1 MDDKKICFIICSNN
15 QLYLDE
21 CLFYISQLEIP
32 EGYSVD
38 VMSIAEAKSMTS
50 GYNEGMKATD
60 AKYKVYIH
68 QDVFILYKGFLKAVI
83 DIFKSDSKIGM
94 IGMVGAPK
102 MSASGVMWFGMREGS
117 LYMLR
122 HCQESYQEYE
132 YRLEDGLHDVEAVDG
147 LMIITSVDLPWRED
161 IFDGWDYYDVSQSFE
176 FLRKGYRVVVPEQ
189 RNPWCLH
196 EDGILNF
203 SDYDSYVRKGREE
216 YPEFFQGIKTLYKRN
231 EWRQECQVTVL
242 LVVQNQSE
250 LLRQQLRMMELLR
263 GNIRTRIIV
272 VDNGS
277 EDGLC
282 DWLQSQQ
289 KVEYI
294 CWELAR
300 ENYAVVL
307 NTAIREFEIEQ
318 DILLVSPIELLLP
331 GCLDIMYGALHCSE
345 EVGAIAANL
354 LHLGMEEV
362 PDLQSAL
369 TYVQGKERT
378 ANVKGIGKLPVTGV
392 MIKNQMVQQIGG
404 FDETHSALP
413 GVLEDFSVRAS
424 REGFVFYEMEDAYIC
439 QVR

>member
-1 MDDKKICFIICSNN
+1 MNDKKICFIICSNN
-15 QLYLDE
+15 QLYLEE
-21 CLFYISQLEIP
+21 CLFYISQLDIP

-38 VMSIAEAKSMTS
+38 IMSIAEAKSMTS

-60 AKYKVYIH
+60 AKYKIYMH

-83 DIFKSDSKIGM
+83 DIFQSDSKIGM

-102 MSASGVMWFGMREGS
+102 MSASGAMWFGMREGA
-117 LYMLR
+117 LYMLP
-122 HCQESYQEYE
+122 CQESYKTYE
-132 YRLEDGLHDVEAVDG
+132 YSLEDGLHDVEAVDG
-147 LMIITSVDLPWRED
+147 LMIITSADLPWRED

-203 SDYDSYVRKGREE
+203 SDFYCYVRKGMKE
-216 YPEFFQGIKTLYKRN
+216 YPEFFVGVKSLYKKN
-231 EWRQECQVTVL
+231 ELKQECQVTVL
-242 LVVQNQSE
+242 LVVRNELE
-250 LLRQQLRMMELLR
+250 LLRQQLRMMELLKGKMR
-263 GNIRTRIIV
+263 ARIIV

-277 EDGLC
+277 EDGLY

-300 ENYAVVL
+300 ENYAVLL
-307 NTAIREFEIEQ
+307 NTVLQKFEIEQ
-318 DILLVSPIELLLP
+318 DILLVSPIEMLLP
-331 GCLDIMYGALHCSE
+331 GCLDMMYGALHCSE
-345 EVGAIAANL
+345 EIGAVSANL
-354 LHLGMEEV
+354 LHIGTKEV
-362 PDLQSAL
+362 PDLQGAL
-369 TYVQGKERT
+369 TYVQRKERT
-378 ANVKGIGKLPVTGV
+378 ANVKGIGKLPVSGV
-392 MIKNQMVQQIGG
+392 MIKNQMVQQIGA

-413 GVLEDFSVRAS
+413 EVLEDFSVRGS
-424 REGFVFYEMEDAYIC
+424 REGFVFYEVEDAYIC